1 MSALPGFWFAMET
14 DRGRMER
21 AGESKGGRTNS
32 RETRGALIAGEKQRE
47 EAETTARKNAGI
59 TATTSAG
66 GSMERPRERAGSS
79 GEQSRGRPIGGG
91 ALVAT
96 EKTNV
101 PVELTGG
108 PSGGPGKSK
117 SSRAARGVKGG
128 GERSVEENEM
138 DGQSRARGVGGGGG
152 RSGDGGAGVGTC
164 ERRGGLREPSTSNFS
179 GMHCNMQQMGLYE
192 KFPSDTPIL
201 VEFKSILL
209 NILKSQTVNK
219 SQQIASFSLT
229 PEESAFLDAH
239 YLYMRPDCVR
249 ENVDDDGK
257 FFISPKGRPIR
268 SASNDLSRL
277 HAHYKIPSVTSQEI
291 RRVQKRG
298 RDSSEEV
305 INDNKDFDNFVEV
318 FPVTLTG
325 QPPTKKHRADAGF
338 PQDRCF
344 YDKWRA
350 AQFGKREGYLLYMS
364 AIMKVNLNIIIFT
377 GVIATRAF
385 VKGAVI
391 SDYHGELVTAEEG
404 RKILESS
411 TDEMGYLYFFT
422 SGSQQLCI
430 NAQTHPCRCHPTME
444 TMGRK
449 MNHSKNNLNVKPQHC
464 KIKFPE
470 GEKDTLLLVAA
481 RDISVDEELRFD
493 YGVNRKSFRGEG
505 LDREWL
511 DE

>member
-1 MSALPGFWFAMET
+1 MLGIFGNLQEEKIVSAE
-14 DRGRMER
+14 
-21 AGESKGGRTNS
+21 
-32 RETRGALIAGEKQRE
+32 
-47 EAETTARKNAGI
+47 
-59 TATTSAG
+59 
-66 GSMERPRERAGSS
+66 
-79 GEQSRGRPIGGG
+79 
-91 ALVAT
+91 
-96 EKTNV
+96 EKTLFRYYCEAILILGHFQRPGAVEGMTV
-101 PVELTGG
+101 PGWLNKNHLNGRVCV
-108 PSGGPGKSK
+108 
-117 SSRAARGVKGG
+117 GV
-128 GERSVEENEM
+128 
-138 DGQSRARGVGGGGG
+138 
-152 RSGDGGAGVGTC
+152 
-164 ERRGGLREPSTSNFS
+164 
-179 GMHCNMQQMGLYE
+179 
-192 KFPSDTPIL
+192 
-201 VEFKSILL
+201 
-209 NILKSQTVNK
+209 

-239 YLYMRPDCVR
+239 YLYVRPDCVR

-291 RRVQKRG
+291 RRVVETAASTAFNEEQKAMVAHYMAH
-298 RDSSEEV
+298 ST
-305 INDNKDFDNFVEV
+305 
-318 FPVTLTG
+318 PVANTHYRLRTAIC
-325 QPPTKKHRADAGF
+325 TTAVCASLAG
-338 PQDRCF
+338 
-344 YDKWRA
+344 Y
-350 AQFGKREGYLLYMS
+350 
-364 AIMKVNLNIIIFT
+364 
-377 GVIATRAF
+377 RAF

-391 SDYHGELVTAEEG
+391 CDYHGELVTAEEG

-481 RDISVDEELRFD
+481 RDIAVHEELRFD

>member
-1 MSALPGFWFAMET
+1 MTVCVEGQKTISECQRLLRNAKKDMLGIFGNLQEEKIVSAE
-14 DRGRMER
+14 
-21 AGESKGGRTNS
+21 
-32 RETRGALIAGEKQRE
+32 
-47 EAETTARKNAGI
+47 
-59 TATTSAG
+59 
-66 GSMERPRERAGSS
+66 
-79 GEQSRGRPIGGG
+79 
-91 ALVAT
+91 
-96 EKTNV
+96 EKTLFRYYCEAILILGHFQRPGAVEGMTV
-101 PVELTGG
+101 PGWLNKTHLNGRVCV
-108 PSGGPGKSK
+108 
-117 SSRAARGVKGG
+117 GV
-128 GERSVEENEM
+128 
-138 DGQSRARGVGGGGG
+138 
-152 RSGDGGAGVGTC
+152 
-164 ERRGGLREPSTSNFS
+164 
-179 GMHCNMQQMGLYE
+179 
-192 KFPSDTPIL
+192 
-201 VEFKSILL
+201 
-209 NILKSQTVNK
+209 

-239 YLYMRPDCVR
+239 YLYVRPDCVR

-291 RRVQKRG
+291 QRVVETAASTAFNEEQKAMVAHYMAHSTPVANTHYRLRTAICTTAVCASLAGYSSEEESAGSSKKRG
-298 RDSSEEV
+298 RDSSEED

-325 QPPTKKHRADAGF
+325 QPPTKNAAGF

-350 AQFGKREGYLLYMS
+350 AQFGKREGYLLHPPTVDKVGKMVKKQGWTANHPRPEDIVAKWRPPKKCHIETDEKLMKRIRKQKWS
-364 AIMKVNLNIIIFT
+364 WLAIKDYEDKRGQGVN
-377 GVIATRAF
+377 ATRAF

-391 SDYHGELVTAEEG
+391 CDYHGELVTAEEG

-481 RDISVDEELRFD
+481 RDIAVDEELRFD